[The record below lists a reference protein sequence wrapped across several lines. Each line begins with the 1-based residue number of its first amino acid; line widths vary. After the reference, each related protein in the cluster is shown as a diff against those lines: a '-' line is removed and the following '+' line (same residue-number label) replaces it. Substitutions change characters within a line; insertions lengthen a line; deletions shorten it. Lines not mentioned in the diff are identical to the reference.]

1 MLQWQCPQCLGLV
14 TVAHCPCSESPP
26 VTETRL
32 SQPEMYQNLGLSVT
46 SAPGDQSDDQLLRR
60 LEDVRQGDK
69 RIQEDLQSL
78 QIRLLQNQLQHA
90 QLQQEMLLRSRKLP
104 PPQSPSAEASSSLA
118 PCSLSPRAVSPLD
131 SETVL
136 LRSRQEMSQCGWYY
150 GKLSWQQSQALLQV
164 SQCKISSKSK
174 IIQIFFSVFRG
185 RHISS
190 QGQPWSPVHLHPL
203 TPAGQGRRHQCP
215 DFLLTRKVLSGR
227 GWADPPPHAPL
238 LQRGRPGQPLRQPG
252 PGARLARGPLCE
264 AECEAASA
272 QVPALS
278 LSLRPPRHQQKYPKL
293 SGVGRKL
300 VLYKIFLWH
309 QTITHETVGVSRKV
323 YVLHLDSILA

>member
-1 MLQWQCPQCLGLV
+1 V
-14 TVAHCPCSESPP
+14 THCPCSESPP

-32 SQPEMYQNLGLSVT
+32 SQPEMYQNLGMSVT

-150 GKLSWQQSQALLQV
+150 GKLSWQQSQALLQFSEDGTFLV
-164 SQCKISSKSK
+164 RDSHDPRFTYTLSLQRVKEGATSVR
-174 IIQIFFSVFRG
+174 IFFSHGKFSLDADERI
-185 RHISS
+185 RHLMPRFSS
-190 QGQPWSPVHLHPL
+190 VGALVSHYVSLDQEPDKLEAPCIRLSV
-203 TPAGQGRRHQCP
+203 RR
-215 DFLLTRKVLSGR
+215 
-227 GWADPPPHAPL
+227 PL
-238 LQRGRPGQPLRQPG
+238 LRSPPSLSHS
-252 PGARLARGPLCE
+252 ARLAINKNIRNSR
-264 AECEAASA
+264 ASGA
-272 QVPALS
+272 NS
-278 LSLRPPRHQQKYPKL
+278 FSTKYFCDTRQLPTKL
-293 SGVGRKL
+293 LEYLEK
-300 VLYKIFLWH
+300 YTFCI
-309 QTITHETVGVSRKV
+309 
-323 YVLHLDSILA
+323 